1 MRKHK
6 LLNRIG
12 GCAVALGLFLLAAC
26 SGAAEE
32 PRTEQGAKTAIPG
45 GPSRAPVSPVVSTSA
60 TPASP
65 TPMPP
70 TIADADWAPWFE
82 GLTGAAVVYSPAQNH
97 YDIYNRDLA
106 QTRRSPCST
115 FKIISSLVA
124 MESGQLRPEEST
136 RAWSGEQF
144 WNEEWNRD
152 LDFDEAFRTSC
163 VWYFRQLIDEIGPE
177 RMETALVELEY
188 GNADISDWEGRL
200 NTNNQNRALTGFWI
214 ESSLRISPQE
224 QVAVLARIF
233 EPGSAYDGETLATLR
248 RVMRGWEQGNMV
260 VYGKTGMGKAE
271 GVTVDAWYAGFAEK
285 DGERRYF
292 CVYLGETKGAE
303 VSSTKAREIAHRIL
317 AAEDN

>member
-12 GCAVALGLFLLAAC
+12 GCAVVLGLFLLAAC

-32 PRTEQGAKTAIPG
+32 PRTEQGVKTAIPG
-45 GPSRAPVSPVVSTSA
+45 GPSRAPVSPMVSTSA

-115 FKIISSLVA
+115 FKIVSSLVA

-163 VWYFRQLIDEIGPE
+163 VWYFRQLSRRDRAGADGDGACGTGIWE
-177 RMETALVELEY
+177 RRHQRL
-188 GNADISDWEGRL
+188 GGRL

-233 EPGSAYDGETLATLR
+233 EPGSAYDGENLATLR

-303 VSSTKAREIAHRIL
+303 VSSTKCPGDCPPHPCRRG
-317 AAEDN
+317 